1 MHAVH
6 IRGTDTMRERYRKEC
21 SVLVVAVIV
30 LTFVFLTFA
39 STKSDVATATSIP
52 MSHASFKAV
61 QANDI
66 TILVDSTTTGTFSTT
81 TTAVTTTTSTKTTT
95 TTTTSTTLTTTRST
109 STTTTTICYVTTT
122 TRTTS
127 TTYVSTSFYSTVT
140 TPITIGVAST
150 DKTTTTTT
158 TTSTKTEMSQLLF
171 TTLITT
177 TMTMTATPRSC
188 IIASVAYGSPF
199 APEVQLLREFRD
211 EIVMQSFAGGQFMMI
226 FDRFY
231 YSFSTE
237 VAGVVAET
245 PFLQALIRVII
256 YPLIASLRVSTS
268 ILIFLPEM
276 AGLTIVVLGMIESA
290 LLGVIYAS
298 PLIILPKIANS
309 IVHELK
315 RRSEVK
321 TCPKQR
327 TG

>member
-1 MHAVH
+1 
-6 IRGTDTMRERYRKEC
+6 MRERYRKEC
-21 SVLVVAVIV
+21 SVLAVAAIV
-30 LTFVFLTFA
+30 LAFLFPTFA

-52 MSHASFKAV
+52 MSHANFESV
-61 QANDI
+61 RPNDI
-66 TILVDSTTTGTFSTT
+66 TILVDSTTTGTISTT
-81 TTAVTTTTSTKTTT
+81 TTTVTTTTSTRTTT

-127 TTYVSTSFYSTVT
+127 TTYVSTSFYSTAT

-177 TMTMTATPRSC
+177 TMTMTATPARRC

-211 EIVMQSFAGGQFMMI
+211 GIVMQSFAGGQFMKI

-245 PFLQALIRVII
+245 PFLQTSIRAII
-256 YPLIASLRVSTS
+256 YPLIASLRASTS
-268 ILIFLPEM
+268 TLIFLPEM
-276 AGLTIVVLGMIESA
+276 AELTILVLGVIESA
-290 LLGVIYAS
+290 LLGVVYAS
-298 PLIILPKIANS
+298 PIVILSKIHNT
-309 IVHELK
+309 VHELK
-315 RRSEVK
+315 RRSEVGHDLGR
-321 TCPKQR
+321 KQ
-327 TG
+327 G